1 MNKCEALKWLLDNVK
16 VWPTAIK
23 KAPFIGEWCFSNEL
37 NFESMGNPNVCM
49 KITKQNWLDA
59 QPHSDSEGV
68 FLDCPKTT
76 NGSLSGETN
85 IVRPHQEI
93 QTIATGK
100 KIYISG
106 PMTGYADFNRP
117 AFNVAAEKVIA
128 DGNTPLN
135 PALAPDGLTQTEY
148 MQLAMQQVFMA
159 DAIIL
164 LDGWN
169 QSKGARAEYAL
180 AEKLGLD
187 IIIN

>member
-1 MNKCEALKWLLDNVK
+1 MNKCEALAWLVENVK
-16 VWPTAIK
+16 VWPSNLRGGRASIGWSWYYHGK
-23 KAPFIGEWCFSNEL
+23 DNDIVFIGDAD
-37 NFESMGNPNVCM
+37 GNI
-49 KITKQNWLDA
+49 ITKQNWLDA
-59 QPHSDSEGV
+59 QPHGDSESV
-68 FLDCPKTT
+68 FTDTNCDSDIKKLFLGKKIGNLAPK
-76 NGSLSGETN
+76 
-85 IVRPHQEI
+85 R
-93 QTIATGK
+93 

-117 AFNVAAEKVIA
+117 AFNAAAEKVIA
-128 DGNTPLN
+128 DGNAPLN
-135 PALAPDGLTQTEY
+135 PALAPDGLTQAEY

-187 IIIN
+187 IVLDGE